1 MDIKTLDNEIKK
13 GALKRVYFFYGP
25 ESFLIENKIKSIK
38 RRIVSEEFEA
48 VGCSKFEGKDADIR
62 TFIEECDFLPFVTE
76 KKVVI
81 VKNTGWFN
89 NANTNDYKML
99 KEYIENVPEYL
110 HIIFVEN
117 GFDKKREKNIEFI
130 EKIGGIVFFDIMTVN
145 QLSVWVDKMFSDA
158 GKSVSP
164 ADISFIINACSQSM
178 ARIFSEVN
186 KLILF
191 SGDNSKIKREDI
203 DALVVKTSEYKIY
216 EMFDDIVNQNRHKAT
231 EKLLNLLESGEKPTV
246 VISSVSGKLYEL
258 LLVKLLNSDRA
269 SVKEISSYLDFP
281 RPDFVIKKMIAQS
294 KKFGEPYLK
303 RMIKKGIEYDRKIKN
318 GRISGEKA
326 AEMYVMELIKMD

>member
-1 MDIKTLDNEIKK
+1 MDIKTLDSEIKK

-38 RRIVSEEFEA
+38 RRVVAEEFET
-48 VGCSKFEGKDADIR
+48 VGCSKFEGKDANIKE
-62 TFIEECDFLPFVTE
+62 FFEECDILPFVTE
-76 KKVVI
+76 KKVII

-89 NANTNDYKML
+89 NSGTNDYKML

-110 HIIFVEN
+110 HIIFVEEE
-117 GFDKKREKNIEFI
+117 FDKKKEKNIEFI
-130 EKIGGIVFFDIMTVN
+130 EKNGGIVFFDILTVN

-158 GKSVSP
+158 EKSVSP

-178 ARIFSEVN
+178 SCIFSEVN

-191 SGDNSKIKREDI
+191 SGENSKIRREDI

-269 SVKEISSYLDFP
+269 TTREISSYLDFP
-281 RPDFVIKKMIAQS
+281 RPDFVINKMITQS

-303 RMIKKGIEYDRKIKN
+303 RMIKKGIEYDRKIKS
-318 GRISGEKA
+318 GRISGDKA